1 MEMKHQ
7 LKTAAASAAVMGVL
21 LSSPYSGI
29 AAEDTQQGQQSSQ
42 GASQSQAAKPGG
54 QQKLQGDERQFMMKA
69 AQGCMLEVEASKL
82 AIERASSQQVK
93 DYAKMLHEDH
103 TAANEKLMELAQQ
116 KGVDLPK
123 VLDPKH
129 KQDLA
134 RLQKLQG
141 EEFDRAYL
149 EHMGMKDHRKDI
161 QDFEK
166 QARSA
171 KDAQVKSFAEQTLPT
186 LRKHLTQAQQI
197 AGSIAQSKPSDGSAT
212 GGADSQGK
220 QQ

>member
-1 MEMKHQ
+1 MKHQ
-7 LKTAAASAAVMGVL
+7 LKSAAASAAVMGVL
-21 LSSPYSGI
+21 LWFPHSGI
-29 AAEDTQQGQQSSQ
+29 AAEETQQGQQSNQ
-42 GASQSQAAKPGG
+42 GASQSQAA
-54 QQKLQGDERQFMMKA
+54 QQKLQGDDRQFMMKA
-69 AQGCMLEVEASKL
+69 AQGGMLEVETSKL
-82 AIERASSQQVK
+82 AMERASSQQVK
-93 DYAKMLHEDH
+93 DYAKMLHDDH
-103 TAANEKLMELAQQ
+103 TAANKKLMELAQQ

-123 VLDPKH
+123 ELDAKH
-129 KQDLA
+129 KQELA

-186 LRKHLTQAQQI
+186 LRKHLTQGQQL
-197 AGSIAQSKPSDGSAT
+197 AGSMAQSKPSDGSAT

>member
-1 MEMKHQ
+1 MKHQ
-7 LKTAAASAAVMGVL
+7 LKSAAASAAVMGVL
-21 LSSPYSGI
+21 LSFPYSGI
-29 AAEDTQQGQQSSQ
+29 AADETQQGQQSNQ
-42 GASQSQAAKPGG
+42 GASQSQAAQEGG
-54 QQKLQGDERQFMMKA
+54 QHKLQGDERQFMMKA
-69 AQGCMLEVEASKL
+69 AQGGMLEVEASKL
-82 AIERASSQQVK
+82 AMERASSQQVK
-93 DYAKMLHEDH
+93 DYAKMLHDDH
-103 TAANEKLMELAQQ
+103 TAANKKLMELAQQ

-123 VLDPKH
+123 ELDAKH
-129 KQDLA
+129 KQDLS

-141 EEFDRAYL
+141 AEFDRAYL

-166 QARSA
+166 QAKSA

-186 LRKHLTQAQQI
+186 LRKHLTQAQQL
-197 AGSIAQSKPSDGSAT
+197 AGSTAQSKPSDGSAT